1 MKGLWKKGGNHEV
14 HEEHE
19 GRSAHVLTVRSME
32 AMEMLGLSAEIDL
45 VGRDVV
51 DASVKVHRA
60 MEPGLLESVYEECMA
75 YELSVNRGVKVERQ
89 VELPILYDG
98 VKLRNQLRLDMVV
111 EGCVILELKAVER
124 ILPLH
129 QAQLITYLKLTGLRL
144 GFLLNFNV
152 PLMKN
157 GIKRMVR

>member
-1 MKGLWKKGGNHEV
+1 
-14 HEEHE
+14 
-19 GRSAHVLTVRSME
+19 ME

>member
-1 MKGLWKKGGNHEV
+1 
-14 HEEHE
+14 
-19 GRSAHVLTVRSME
+19 
-32 AMEMLGLSAEIDL
+32 MLGLSAEIDL